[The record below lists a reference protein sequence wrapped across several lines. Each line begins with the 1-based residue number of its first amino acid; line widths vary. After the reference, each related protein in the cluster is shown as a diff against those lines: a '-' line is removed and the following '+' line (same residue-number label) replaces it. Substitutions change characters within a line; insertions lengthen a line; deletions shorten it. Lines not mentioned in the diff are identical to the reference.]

1 MNKNKSNSELSDSEN
16 TNGGITSD
24 NGQPA
29 KNEAS
34 DKFASGNYSV
44 KMEDQQFAKTEMEK
58 LTQSSSVK
66 LEKMKTRISEY
77 QAAKAIS
84 DEAAGKT
91 EIGKLLNNPDVWG
104 VIANKMLS

>member
-1 MNKNKSNSELSDSEN
+1 MNKNKSNSEHTDPEN
-16 TNGGITSD
+16 TKGGIAD

-29 KNEAS
+29 SNEAS
-34 DKFASGNYSV
+34 GKFASGNYSV
-44 KMEDQQFAKTEMEK
+44 KMEDLQFAKTEMEK

-66 LEKMKTRISEY
+66 LGKMKTRISEY

-84 DEAAGKT
+84 NEAASQT

-104 VIANKMLS
+104 VIANKILS